1 MLRARVAARA
11 LALVLS
17 LGLYSTFAT
26 SAKADPSTEER
37 FQDLFL
43 TAGYTTAFGAALGTA
58 VLFLNPNIDPAANL
72 RFIAMGASLGF
83 IGGSIFGGYVIFSPL
98 LTADAVPQPGAGNL
112 ATASLLP
119 ARGLVVRPTYNTTT
133 HQLASLE
140 GGMTLW
146 SF

>member
-1 MLRARVAARA
+1 MLRTRAAARL

-17 LGLYSTFAT
+17 LGLYTTFTSTAQAQVT
-26 SAKADPSTEER
+26 TEER

-83 IGGSIFGGYVIFSPL
+83 IGGSIFGGYVVFSPL
-98 LTADAVPQPGAGNL
+98 LSADPVVQPGSGNL
-112 ATASLLP
+112 ATAGLLP
-119 ARGLVVRPTYNTTT
+119 ERGLVIRPTYNTTT
-133 HQLASLE
+133 HSLASLE
-140 GGMTLW
+140 GGMTLLR
-146 SF
+146 F